1 LKNDSR
7 PSASVT
13 RFQLRG
19 SASDER
25 RPKESVRRTAPAAL
39 AARFWEEAAD
49 SDSAGGAAAS
59 ASVVYRGPASPA
71 LLLRRLVKES
81 ERPSPAA
88 APAALVAE
96 AAAADAA
103 ADAASRADAAAA
115 APRALAAAPPAGI
128 PARAVSAQ
136 LQKPLQETAS
146 TFIRALKAAGSMYA
160 HRSTGKSEGPLTS
173 QSGMQELT

>member
-1 LKNDSR
+1 MLSFVSALKNDSR

-71 LLLRRLVKES
+71 LLLCRLVKES

-128 PARAVSAQ
+128 SAFPRAVSAQ
-136 LQKPLQETAS
+136 LQKSRYKKLHPPLYE
-146 TFIRALKAAGSMYA
+146 
-160 HRSTGKSEGPLTS
+160 H
-173 QSGMQELT
+173 